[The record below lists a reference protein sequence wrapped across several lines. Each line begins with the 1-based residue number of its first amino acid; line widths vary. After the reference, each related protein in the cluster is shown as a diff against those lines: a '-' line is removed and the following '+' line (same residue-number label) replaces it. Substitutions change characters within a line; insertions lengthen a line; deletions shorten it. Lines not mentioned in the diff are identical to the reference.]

1 MRRADAAGAAEL
13 SSQPCRFQ
21 SSLTFPDSAHI
32 LCQSFTVID
41 DMKPRMRD
49 STDVATPAP
58 AGWQA
63 QKSASTRLQ
72 IVESALRCVVDL
84 GYSCTTTTVIAEKA
98 GLSRGAMLHHFP
110 SKIDIVRA
118 AVEHLHAK
126 RLKAFRRAID
136 KLPRDET
143 RVRRALEAY
152 FEHVKHPMYVA
163 FLELWIASRTDP
175 ELQSILKPAQE
186 AFEREWYETAVD
198 LFPEWEGAGANFDIA
213 LDLVHYV
220 MDGLAVSLLTHDIGE
235 HERRMVRYLEDRLR
249 ELSSRPAAAQA

>member
-1 MRRADAAGAAEL
+1 MKPRASDSADAA
-13 SSQPCRFQ
+13 
-21 SSLTFPDSAHI
+21 
-32 LCQSFTVID
+32 
-41 DMKPRMRD
+41 
-49 STDVATPAP
+49 TPAS

-63 QKSASTRLQ
+63 QKSASTKLQ
-72 IVESALRCVVDL
+72 IVESALSCVVDL

-175 ELQSILKPAQE
+175 ELQSILKPAQA
-186 AFEREWYETAVD
+186 AFEREWYKTAVD
-198 LFPEWEGAGANFDIA
+198 LFPEWEGSGANFDIA

-220 MDGLAVSLLTHDIGE
+220 MDGLAVSLLTHEIGE
-235 HERRMVRYLEDRLR
+235 HERRMVGYLEDRLR
-249 ELSSRPAAAQA
+249 ELSSKPAVAKA

>member
-1 MRRADAAGAAEL
+1 MRQRAHDAAG
-13 SSQPCRFQ
+13 
-21 SSLTFPDSAHI
+21 SAG
-32 LCQSFTVID
+32 QE
-41 DMKPRMRD
+41 
-49 STDVATPAP
+49 P

-63 QKSASTRLQ
+63 QKSAATRRQ
-72 IVESALRCVVDL
+72 IVEAALRCVVDL
-84 GYSCTTTTVIAEKA
+84 GYSCTTTTVIAENA

-143 RVRRALEAY
+143 RVHRALEAY

-163 FLELWIASRTDP
+163 FLELWVASRVDP
-175 ELQSILKPAQE
+175 ELRAILKPAQE
-186 AFEREWYETAVD
+186 AFESEWYKTAVD
-198 LFPEWEGAGANFDIA
+198 LFPEWGGSGENFDIA

-220 MDGLAVSLLTHDIGE
+220 MDGMAVGFLTHESDA
-235 HERRMVRYLEDRLR
+235 HERRLVRYLEERLH
-249 ELSSRPAAAQA
+249 ELSASRGARG

>member
-1 MRRADAAGAAEL
+1 MKSSAKASRGGAGQEP
-13 SSQPCRFQ
+13 S
-21 SSLTFPDSAHI
+21 
-32 LCQSFTVID
+32 
-41 DMKPRMRD
+41 
-49 STDVATPAP
+49 
-58 AGWQA
+58 GWQA

-84 GYSCTTTTVIAEKA
+84 GYACTTTTVIAEEA

-136 KLPRDET
+136 KLPRDDT

-163 FLELWIASRTDP
+163 FLELWVASRTDP
-175 ELQSILKPAQE
+175 ELQAILKPAQE
-186 AFEREWYETAVD
+186 AFEREWYRTAVD
-198 LFPEWEGAGANFDIA
+198 LFPEWGGAGENFDIA

-220 MDGLAVSLLTHDIGE
+220 MDGMAVSLLMHEIGD
-235 HERRMVRYLEDRLR
+235 HERRMIGYLEERLR
-249 ELSSRPAAAQA
+249 ELASRRSPRG

>member
-1 MRRADAAGAAEL
+1 M
-13 SSQPCRFQ
+13 
-21 SSLTFPDSAHI
+21 
-32 LCQSFTVID
+32 
-41 DMKPRMRD
+41 
-49 STDVATPAP
+49 
-58 AGWQA
+58 
-63 QKSASTRLQ
+63 
-72 IVESALRCVVDL
+72 VDL

-118 AVEHLHAK
+118 AVEHLHSK
-126 RLKAFRRAID
+126 RLKAFRKAID

-175 ELQSILKPAQE
+175 GTAVDPE
-186 AFEREWYETAVD
+186 AGAGSVRTRVVKMAVD
-198 LFPEWEGAGANFDIA
+198 LFPEWEGSGANFDIA

-235 HERRMVRYLEDRLR
+235 HERRMVGYLEDRLR
-249 ELSSRPAAAQA
+249 ELASKPATAKA

>member
-1 MRRADAAGAAEL
+1 
-13 SSQPCRFQ
+13 
-21 SSLTFPDSAHI
+21 
-32 LCQSFTVID
+32 
-41 DMKPRMRD
+41 MKPRSREAAE
-49 STDVATPAP
+49 VAVPEP

-72 IVESALRCVVDL
+72 IVESALSCVVDL

-126 RLKAFRRAID
+126 RLKAFRKAID
-136 KLPRDET
+136 RLPRDDT
-143 RVRRALEAY
+143 RVHRALEAY

-186 AFEREWYETAVD
+186 AFEREWYKTAVD

-249 ELSSRPAAAQA
+249 ELAGKPAAPKA

>member
-1 MRRADAAGAAEL
+1 MK
-13 SSQPCRFQ
+13 SQP
-21 SSLTFPDSAHI
+21 PADE
-32 LCQSFTVID
+32 
-41 DMKPRMRD
+41 
-49 STDVATPAP
+49 ATPGP

-84 GYSCTTTTVIAEKA
+84 GYGCTTTTVIADKA

-126 RLKAFRRAID
+126 RLKAFRKAID
-136 KLPRDET
+136 KLPRDGT

-152 FEHVKHPMYVA
+152 FEHVRHPMYVA
-163 FLELWIASRTDP
+163 FLELWVASRTDP
-175 ELQSILKPAQE
+175 ELQGILKPAQD
-186 AFEREWYETAVD
+186 AFEREWYKTAVD
-198 LFPEWEGAGANFDIA
+198 LFPEWRGSGENFDIA

-220 MDGLAVSLLTHDIGE
+220 MDGLAVSLLTHDMGE
-235 HERRMVRYLEDRLR
+235 HERRMIRYLEDRLH
-249 ELSSRPAAAQA
+249 ELAGHKQATPAEA

>member
-1 MRRADAAGAAEL
+1 M
-13 SSQPCRFQ
+13 P
-21 SSLTFPDSAHI
+21 
-32 LCQSFTVID
+32 D

-49 STDVATPAP
+49 SAEAATPAS

-72 IVESALRCVVDL
+72 IVESALSCVVDL

-126 RLKAFRRAID
+126 RLKAFRKAID

-186 AFEREWYETAVD
+186 AFEREWYKTAVD
-198 LFPEWEGAGANFDIA
+198 LFPEWEGSGANFDIA

-220 MDGLAVSLLTHDIGE
+220 MDGLAVSLLTHEIGE
-235 HERRMVRYLEDRLR
+235 HERRMVGYLEDRLR
-249 ELSSRPAAAQA
+249 ELSSKPSIAQV

>member
-1 MRRADAAGAAEL
+1 
-13 SSQPCRFQ
+13 
-21 SSLTFPDSAHI
+21 
-32 LCQSFTVID
+32 
-41 DMKPRMRD
+41 MKPRIRD
-49 STDVATPAP
+49 AQTSSVAEP

-72 IVESALRCVVDL
+72 IVEAALRCVVDL

-126 RLKAFRRAID
+126 RLKAFRKAID
-136 KLPRDET
+136 KLPRDGT

-175 ELQSILKPAQE
+175 ELQAILKPAQE
-186 AFEREWYETAVD
+186 AFEREWYRTAVD
-198 LFPEWEGAGANFDIA
+198 LFPEWREAGGNFDVA

-220 MDGLAVSLLTHDIGE
+220 MDGMAVSLLTHEIGE
-235 HERRMVRYLEDRLR
+235 HERRMVSYLEERLR
-249 ELSSRPAAAQA
+249 ELSSRPATARA